1 MPNALNLSDYF
12 TDTTVGDAPL
22 RFKASLIT
30 GKLSRLVLVGDVL
43 GFIASPDYNGKVQV
57 KVSAIDENYQ
67 QTSQNWNITFL
78 PVNDVPRPKVAL
90 PYRFPMTEDTVAS
103 LDIATLFL
111 DVDAGDVMSFAI
123 GHGGYVAID
132 LPSGSTVASLVPAQD
147 WFGEEVVIATAT
159 DAQGASTDLVV
170 TLAVEGIPDAP
181 RLLRPL
187 GEVDMMQGGVVTVML
202 DEFFTDPDGGAL
214 SYSISA
220 DASLRPSVDA
230 ATGILALSPA
240 PGWYGIRELFVTA
253 VGSTGLSATCRM
265 LVVVEHVVPAPHID
279 PSPPGSAVALM
290 EGGSMAFEAHV
301 RADAYLG
308 PLIYEWRLDG
318 RLVGVSWFLW
328 LEAGYDD
335 AGVHALSA
343 TVTNEQGASD
353 SHAWTVT
360 VEDVDRA
367 PVGGIVSP
375 TDKSS
380 YPEGTEIPFVAL
392 VYDPDGGTV
401 AYQWYVDAAVDG
413 QGPSF
418 GGSLPVGDHNVR
430 LVAGSGGAALE
441 DSVNVTVER
450 APAGGHW
457 LAVGAVAT
465 LALTGAAVA
474 ALAALRRRRGRG
486 A

>member
-1 MPNALNLSDYF
+1 
-12 TDTTVGDAPL
+12 
-22 RFKASLIT
+22 
-30 GKLSRLVLVGDVL
+30 
-43 GFIASPDYNGKVQV
+43 
-57 KVSAIDENYQ
+57 
-67 QTSQNWNITFL
+67 
-78 PVNDVPRPKVAL
+78 
-90 PYRFPMTEDTVAS
+90 
-103 LDIATLFL
+103 
-111 DVDAGDVMSFAI
+111 
-123 GHGGYVAID
+123 
-132 LPSGSTVASLVPAQD
+132 
-147 WFGEEVVIATAT
+147 
-159 DAQGASTDLVV
+159 
-170 TLAVEGIPDAP
+170 
-181 RLLRPL
+181 
-187 GEVDMMQGGVVTVML
+187 
-202 DEFFTDPDGGAL
+202 
-214 SYSISA
+214 
-220 DASLRPSVDA
+220 
-230 ATGILALSPA
+230 
-240 PGWYGIRELFVTA
+240 
-253 VGSTGLSATCRM
+253 
-265 LVVVEHVVPAPHID
+265 
-279 PSPPGSAVALM
+279 
-290 EGGSMAFEAHV
+290 MAFEAHV

-380 YPEGTEIPFVAL
+380 YPEGAEIPFVAL

-418 GGSLPVGDHNVR
+418 EGSLPVGDHNVR